1 MPTLQRDDTSRP
13 GEVRE
18 FLAGLQDRICSGLE
32 AQDGQTA
39 FRENL
44 QEGPGGALSRPRVL
58 EEGAV
63 FEKAAVHFTHARG
76 PGLPPAATER
86 RPELAGAPFEAISV
100 SLIVHPRN
108 PYVPTSHAN
117 YRFFQANPA
126 GGEPVWW
133 FGGGFDLTPYYG
145 FEDDCVH
152 WHKVARECCE
162 PLGPDAYPRLKKW
175 CDEYFFLAHRQEARG
190 IGGLFFDD
198 LAEPGFER
206 CFEFVRRAGDG
217 YLAAYL
223 PIVELR
229 KETPYSERERQFQ
242 LLRRGRY
249 VEFNLL
255 YDRGTKYGIQS
266 GRRIENVL
274 ASMPPRVEWRYDWQ
288 PEPGSAEADLAA
300 RFLTPRD
307 WVEIA
312 S

>member
-1 MPTLQRDDTSRP
+1 MRTLHRDAASRP
-13 GEVRE
+13 AAVRD
-18 FLAGLQDRICSGLE
+18 FLEGLQDRICAALAS
-32 AQDGQTA
+32 QDGGTG
-39 FRENL
+39 FREDPR
-44 QEGPGGALSRPRVL
+44 EGPGGTISRPRVL
-58 EEGAV
+58 EEGPV
-63 FEKAAVHFTHARG
+63 FEKAAVHFTHANA
-76 PGLPPAATER
+76 PALPPAATER

-117 YRFFQANPA
+117 FRFFQANPPES
-126 GGEPVWW
+126 EPVWW
-133 FGGGFDLTPYYG
+133 FGGGFDLTPCYG
-145 FEDDCVH
+145 FEPDCVH

-162 PLGPDAYPRLKKW
+162 PLGPGAHARLKRW
-175 CDEYFFLAHRQEARG
+175 CDEYFFLPHRQEARG

-198 LAEPGFER
+198 LAEEGFDR
-206 CFEFVRRAGDG
+206 CFEFVQRAGDG

-229 KETPYSERERQFQ
+229 RDTPYGERERQFQ

-274 ASMPPRVEWRYDWQ
+274 ASMPPLVEWRYDWH
-288 PEPGSAEADLAA
+288 PEAGSAEAELASQ
-300 RFLTPRD
+300 FLEPRD
-307 WVEIA
+307 WLAGED
-312 S
+312 